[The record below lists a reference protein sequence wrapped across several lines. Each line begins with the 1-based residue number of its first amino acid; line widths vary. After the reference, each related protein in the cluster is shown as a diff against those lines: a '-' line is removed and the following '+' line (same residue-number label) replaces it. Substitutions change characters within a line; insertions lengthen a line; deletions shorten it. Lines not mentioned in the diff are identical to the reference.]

1 MHKIRAL
8 LVDDEPIARLGIR
21 QQLQSEEDVEVIG
34 ECANGEEAV
43 AAIRTQA
50 PDLVF
55 LDVQMPL
62 LSGFGVVEEVGV
74 DQLPAVVF
82 VTAYDEHAIRAFEV
96 NALDYLLKPIE
107 PRRFQKTLSRVREQ
121 LSQSTDKRLNKKLSA
136 LLGLLEKSDSVLG
149 KPYLERVVIKEGER
163 VLMVPVQDIDWIAAH
178 GNYVQIHTRSKT
190 HLLRETMDGM
200 ESKLNPAS
208 FVRLRRATIVNA
220 QRIQELQPL
229 LNGEYTILLKNG
241 VALTSSR
248 RYRKNLDV
256 LLKSH

>member
-1 MHKIRAL
+1 MHKIRTL
-8 LVDDEPIARLGIR
+8 LVDDEPIARRGIR
-21 QQLQSEEDVEVIG
+21 QQLQQETDVEIIG
-34 ECANGEEAV
+34 ECANGQEAV
-43 AAIRTQA
+43 AAIRTHA

-62 LSGFGVVEEVGV
+62 LNGFGVVEEIGV

-107 PRRFQKTLSRVREQ
+107 PRRFQKTLSRVRVQ
-121 LSQSTDKRLNKKLSA
+121 LVNSSEKQLTKKLSA
-136 LLGLLEKSDSVLG
+136 LLDQMENAEALIPNQ
-149 KPYLERVVIKEGER
+149 PYLQRVVIKEHER
-163 VLMVPVQDIDWIAAH
+163 VVMLPVDDIDWIAAH

-200 ESKLNPAS
+200 GRKLNPAN
-208 FVRLRRATIVNA
+208 FVRLRRSTIVNA
-220 QRIQELQPL
+220 ERVRELKPL
-229 LNGEYTILLKNG
+229 FNGDYSVFLKNG
-241 VALTSSR
+241 VELTSSR

-256 LLKSH
+256 LLKP